1 MKNFI
6 VFVALCMAIPL
17 QASTVLYNNTI
28 IAVDDVLPDPNDLW
42 VQPTD
47 LTRVNG
53 FSLKP
58 EGACLDDICV
68 PLKQDED
75 SSLKDWVMNGAKS
88 KFAQGN
94 AIPDLV
100 RSNEQN
106 LAEANFKLGVYF
118 FKEGNMTAANKYWTV
133 AEKLNPDSWNYHRQD
148 WSFTPEQAGA
158 NWMKKFSA
166 LEGKSYYRPI
176 DGLDD

>member
-17 QASTVLYNNTI
+17 QASTVLYNNAT

-75 SSLKDWVMNGAKS
+75 SSLYINRDDKSWFNVSELARKLNQPYVFDYAANVWSFGAIPVVRQSFTKQHIAPDFS
-88 KFAQGN
+88 LLDRQGN
-94 AIPDLV
+94 PVSL
-100 RSNEQN
+100 S
-106 LAEANFKLGVYF
+106 
-118 FKEGNMTAANKYWTV
+118 KYKDMKVLLLTW
-133 AEKLNPDSWNYHRQD
+133 ASW
-148 WSFTPEQAGA
+148 
-158 NWMKKFSA
+158 
-166 LEGKSYYRPI
+166 
-176 DGLDD
+176 